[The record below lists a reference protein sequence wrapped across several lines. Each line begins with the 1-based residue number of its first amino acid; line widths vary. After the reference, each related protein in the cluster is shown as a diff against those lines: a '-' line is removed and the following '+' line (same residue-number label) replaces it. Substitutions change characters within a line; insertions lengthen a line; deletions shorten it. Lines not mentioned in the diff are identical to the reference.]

1 MTTNNVYEHLADALD
16 RLPNGFPRTP
26 SNVEIPLL
34 KRIFSPEDASLA
46 SQHRERCIGC
56 GLCVTGCPSDIAK
69 LQRKP
74 DDQVVHPPV
83 DYPTWE
89 RERLLNRELMD

>member
-1 MTTNNVYEHLADALD
+1 MSAKRETGAKAVSGKSSEPEPKAGSTKKGWGIED
-16 RLPNGFPRTP
+16 LPFPKGVGYVQTRWD
-26 SNVEIPLL
+26 L
-34 KRIFSPEDASLA
+34 
-46 SQHRERCIGC
+46 CIGC
-56 GLCVTGCPSDIAK
+56 GLCVTGCPGDIAK
-69 LQRKP
+69 LQPKS